1 MFKRALKL
9 FRRSPRTG
17 GRKANMAETTTTA
30 TPQASSGGIN
40 QEAVDASISKA
51 MGPLL
56 EKLDKLVN
64 ATAPITPAAAAQ
76 TANADKPLTAAELTR
91 MLDQRDEQRS
101 NQQKLQDGKSR
112 FVGEKM
118 KDLPQ
123 VYQGLLGNDP
133 AKWAAEE
140 QDIRTR
146 FKADLKTAGV
156 TAADVG
162 GDASQ
167 GASAAGAIDLSKMNT
182 QAKLELGLKQSTAA
196 RPPGTAAPAANA
208 AK

>member
-1 MFKRALKL
+1 
-9 FRRSPRTG
+9 
-17 GRKANMAETTTTA
+17 
-30 TPQASSGGIN
+30 
-40 QEAVDASISKA
+40 
-51 MGPLL
+51 
-56 EKLDKLVN
+56 
-64 ATAPITPAAAAQ
+64 
-76 TANADKPLTAAELTR
+76 
-91 MLDQRDEQRS
+91 
-101 NQQKLQDGKSR
+101 LQDGKSR